1 MTPFVLENQPF
12 EINYLFLLFIF
23 FIGSSFGSFSKAFA
37 DGYVNEQKIL
47 RRSNCNSC
55 KKQLLWYHLIPIFSF
70 IILKGRCSFCKL
82 KINLDAL
89 FFEIFFGFLF
99 IALFNFFDS
108 VNAIKFSLYS
118 IILSVIFEI
127 DRKQLTIHIPSLII
141 LLAISFFF
149 ALFQNLN
156 FRIIFDLMLLFAFGW
171 SVIFIISMAYFLL
184 RGVQGF
190 GSGDK
195 WLLGSIS
202 TIFDYQDILY
212 IFLISCILASLVG
225 FSILIK
231 NKKLSNFKIPFGS
244 YLCFVSVLYIFT

>member
-1 MTPFVLENQPF
+1 MSPFILENQSF
-12 EINYLFLLFIF
+12 EINYLFLLLIF

-47 RRSNCNSC
+47 RRSNCNIC

-70 IILKGRCSFCKL
+70 IFLKGRCSFCKL
-82 KINLDAL
+82 KINLDTL
-89 FFEIFFGFLF
+89 LFEIFFGFLF
-99 IALFNFFDS
+99 LAFFIFFDS

-118 IILSVIFEI
+118 IFLGVIFET

-141 LLAISFFF
+141 VLAISFFF
-149 ALFQNLN
+149 AIFQNFN
-156 FRIIFDLMLLFAFGW
+156 FRIIFDLILLFFFGW
-171 SVIFIISMAYFLL
+171 LVIFLISSMYFLL

-202 TIFDYQDILY
+202 TIFDYQDTFY
-212 IFLISCILASLVG
+212 IFLISSMLASLIG
-225 FSILIK
+225 IAILIK
-231 NKKLSNFKIPFGS
+231 NKKFFNFKIPFGS
-244 YLCFVSVLYIFT
+244 YLCFVSVFYIFI

>member
-1 MTPFVLENQPF
+1 MSPFILENQSF
-12 EINYLFLLFIF
+12 EINYLFLLLIF
-23 FIGSSFGSFSKAFA
+23 LIGSSFGSFSKASA
-37 DGYVNEQKIL
+37 DGYVNGQKIL
-47 RRSNCNSC
+47 RRSECNSC

-70 IILKGRCSFCKL
+70 FYLKGRCSFCNI
-82 KINLDAL
+82 KINLDIF

-99 IALFNFFDS
+99 LAFFIFLDS

-118 IILSVIFEI
+118 IILGVIFEI

-149 ALFQNLN
+149 ALFQNFN
-156 FRIIFDLMLLFAFGW
+156 FRIIFDLILLFAFGW
-171 SVIFIISMAYFLL
+171 SVIFLISRIYFLL
-184 RGVQGF
+184 RGMEGF

-212 IFLISCILASLVG
+212 IFLISSMLASLVG
-225 FSILIK
+225 ISILIK
-231 NKKLSNFKIPFGS
+231 NKKLLNFKIPFGS

>member
-1 MTPFVLENQPF
+1 MSPFILENQSF
-12 EINYLFLLFIF
+12 EIDYLFLLLIF

-37 DGYVNEQKIL
+37 DGYVNGQKIL
-47 RRSNCNSC
+47 RRSECNSC

-70 IILKGRCSFCKL
+70 IFLKGRCSFCKL
-82 KINLDAL
+82 KINFDTFL
-89 FFEIFFGFLF
+89 FEIFFGFLF
-99 IALFNFFDS
+99 LALFIYFDS

-118 IILSVIFEI
+118 IFLGVIFET

-141 LLAISFFF
+141 VLAISFFF
-149 ALFQNLN
+149 ALFQNFN
-156 FRIIFDLMLLFAFGW
+156 FRIIFDLILLFAFGW
-171 SVIFIISMAYFLL
+171 SVIFIISSIYFLL

-212 IFLISCILASLVG
+212 IFLISSMLASLVG
-225 FSILIK
+225 ISILIK

-244 YLCFVSVLYIFT
+244 YLCFVSVLYIFI

>member
-1 MTPFVLENQPF
+1 MSPFILENQSF
-12 EINYLFLLFIF
+12 EINYFFLILIF

-55 KKQLLWYHLIPIFSF
+55 KKQLLWFHLIPIFSF
-70 IILKGRCSFCKL
+70 IFLKGRCSFCKL
-82 KINLDAL
+82 KINLDTF

-99 IALFNFFDS
+99 LALFIYFDS

-118 IILSVIFEI
+118 IFLGVIFET

-141 LLAISFFF
+141 VLAMSLFF
-149 ALFQNLN
+149 ALIQNFN
-156 FRIIFDLMLLFAFGW
+156 FRIIFHLILLFAFGW
-171 SVIFIISMAYFLL
+171 SVIFLISSIYFLL

-212 IFLISCILASLVG
+212 IFLISSMLASLVG
-225 FSILIK
+225 TSILIK
-231 NKKLSNFKIPFGS
+231 NKKLLNLKIPFGS
-244 YLCFVSVLYIFT
+244 YLCFVSVIYCFI

>member
-1 MTPFVLENQPF
+1 MSPFILENQSF
-12 EINYLFLLFIF
+12 EINYLFLLLIF

-47 RRSNCNSC
+47 RRSNCNIC

-70 IILKGRCSFCKL
+70 IFLKGRCSFCKL
-82 KINLDAL
+82 KINSDTLL
-89 FFEIFFGFLF
+89 FEIFFGFLF
-99 IALFNFFDS
+99 LAFFIFFDS

-118 IILSVIFEI
+118 IFLGVIFET

-141 LLAISFFF
+141 VLAISFFF
-149 ALFQNLN
+149 AIFQNFN
-156 FRIIFDLMLLFAFGW
+156 FRIIFDLILLFVFGW
-171 SVIFIISMAYFLL
+171 LVIFLISSMYFLL

-202 TIFDYQDILY
+202 TIFDYQDTFY
-212 IFLISCILASLVG
+212 IFLISSMLASLIG
-225 FSILIK
+225 IAILIK
-231 NKKLSNFKIPFGS
+231 NKKFFNFKIPFGS
-244 YLCFVSVLYIFT
+244 YLCFVSVFYIFI